1 MTAKRASRGGTL
13 LGISRSWGFFAVAKA
28 PLTNIDPL
36 QIFMHA
42 LGFHVAE
49 NALGSLTLA
58 PNTQLGAQV
67 VQPTMVLSAFTTE
80 LFLKCLIC
88 LETNL
93 TPQGHHLFELFE
105 QLKPATQDKIVHLWN
120 THIIPVRGPEW
131 KFIENSQYG
140 GTKKFKRDLPG
151 ALSDSSRAFEKIRYS
166 YEPGSQNGDF
176 NIIDLP
182 RILRRVIL
190 EMKPEWA
197 SLGRDVKAVPGF
209 SRDQK

>member
-105 QLKPATQDKIVHLWN
+105 QLSPQ
-120 THIIPVRGPEW
+120 
-131 KFIENSQYG
+131 
-140 GTKKFKRDLPG
+140 
-151 ALSDSSRAFEKIRYS
+151 
-166 YEPGSQNGDF
+166 
-176 NIIDLP
+176 
-182 RILRRVIL
+182 RRT
-190 EMKPEWA
+190 
-197 SLGRDVKAVPGF
+197 R
-209 SRDQK
+209 